1 MVSDIQANS
10 LKVLKFH
17 KVNVSAFIRDA
28 IREKIKRDWAKIK
41 MPKTNCPF

>member
-1 MVSDIQANS
+1 MISDIQSNS
-10 LKVLKFH
+10 LKVLKSH

-41 MPKTNCPF
+41 TPKNNCPF